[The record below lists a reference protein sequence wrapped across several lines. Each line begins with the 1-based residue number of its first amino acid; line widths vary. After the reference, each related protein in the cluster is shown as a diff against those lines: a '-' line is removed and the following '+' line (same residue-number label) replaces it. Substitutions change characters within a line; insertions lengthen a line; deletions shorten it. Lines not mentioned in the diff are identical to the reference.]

1 MLDVIALSKR
11 FTLTK
16 KEQKQKNSK
25 SMLAVNDVSLHCAAG
40 GITGLLGC
48 NGAGKTT
55 TLRLL
60 STAMQ
65 ASAGQIVWQGKNI
78 NDDLAFYRRQIGF
91 ISGNTKLYRRLT
103 VAENMRYFGQ
113 LYQMPKTQIEQRIEE
128 LASRLQMSDFLHR
141 KADDLSTGMYQRANL
156 ARAIVH
162 NPQLLILD
170 EPTTGLD
177 VAAAEIVLQVMQQ
190 EQQAGK
196 TVIFST
202 HHMHEVERLCD
213 QIVVIHQ
220 GQRRY
225 AGTVPN
231 FLAQTHTER
240 LDHALL
246 SVIQTATSN
255 PPSLAD

>member
-1 MLDVIALSKR
+1 MLEVSGLYKTFR
-11 FTLTK
+11 LTK
-16 KEQKQKNSK
+16 KEQKQKK
-25 SMLAVNDVSLHCAAG
+25 LKAVNAVQNLSFNCQSG
-40 GITGLLGC
+40 RITGLLGT

-60 STAMQ
+60 STAM
-65 ASAGQIVWQGKNI
+65 SATQGKISWQGKPLSSNI
-78 NDDLAFYRRQIGF
+78 GDYRRQIGF

-103 VAENMRYFGQ
+103 VAENLRYFAQ
-113 LYQMPKTQIEQRIEE
+113 LYGMEKSQIEARIDELSQRLKLGDFIE
-128 LASRLQMSDFLHR
+128 R

-162 NPQLLILD
+162 NPELLILD

-177 VAAAEIVLQVMQQ
+177 VAAAEIVLKVMQ
-190 EQQAGK
+190 EEKARGK

-220 GQRRY
+220 GKLRFDGQ
-225 AGTVPN
+225 VPQ
-231 FLAQTHTER
+231 FLAQTER
-240 LDHALL
+240 DTLHDALL
-246 SVIQTATSN
+246 TIVSE
-255 PPSLAD
+255 